1 MTNMSCLKKNSAI
14 PIHFVRTDE
23 IKDDLDIP
31 GNIVIAGSVAN
42 VKSDKD
48 LFAVVASAMQFPDYF
63 GNNWDALDECLNDM
77 EWLPAD
83 GYCLVLH
90 DAVKGWSQAPCA
102 LGCFVTAWL
111 EAAGYWAKKRTQFN
125 LLFVI

>member
-1 MTNMSCLKKNSAI
+1 MTNMSYLRKTSAV
-14 PIHFVRTDE
+14 PIHFVSGEE
-23 IKDDLDIP
+23 IKDGLDIP
-31 GNIVIAGSVAN
+31 GNIVIAVSVAN

-48 LFAVVASAMQFPDYF
+48 LFEVVASAMQFPDYF
-63 GNNWDALDECLNDM
+63 GNNWDALDECLSDM

-83 GYCLVLH
+83 GYCLVLR
-90 DAVKGWSQAPCA
+90 DAVKGWSQAPYA

-111 EAAGYWAKKRTQFN
+111 EAARYWAQKRTQFN